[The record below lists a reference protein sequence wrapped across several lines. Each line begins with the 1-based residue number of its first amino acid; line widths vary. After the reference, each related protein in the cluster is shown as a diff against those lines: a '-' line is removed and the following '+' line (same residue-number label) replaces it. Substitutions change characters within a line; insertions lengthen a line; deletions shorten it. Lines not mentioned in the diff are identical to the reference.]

1 MKKGFT
7 LIELLVVVLII
18 GILSSVALPQY
29 QKAVNKAKAAEAWSL
44 GKAFLDAQNVYVMEN
59 GRVSDSLDDLSYDFP
74 TELKDWETS
83 YYSTYIGSAALIF
96 QGKGSLEEATL
107 YYRFHMPDG
116 VYTGSNRRMSCE
128 GGEICAHLL
137 PCGNGKVN
145 RDIGT
150 GNYTYYECND
160 I

>member
-1 MKKGFT
+1 MKRGFT

-18 GILSSVALPQY
+18 GILSAVALPSY
-29 QKAVNKAKAAEAWSL
+29 QKAVNRSKAAEAWTL

-83 YYSTYIGSAALIF
+83 YVSSYVGSAALIF
-96 QGKGSLEEATL
+96 QGKGSLESARL
-107 YYRFHMPDG
+107 SYFFHMPDG
-116 VYTGSNRRMSCE
+116 VYTGSNRSMSC
-128 GGEICAHLL
+128 GGGDICSNLL
-137 PCGNGKVN
+137 PCGNGKVVT
-145 RDIGT
+145 DTGT
-150 GNYTYYECND
+150 ATYTNYECNN